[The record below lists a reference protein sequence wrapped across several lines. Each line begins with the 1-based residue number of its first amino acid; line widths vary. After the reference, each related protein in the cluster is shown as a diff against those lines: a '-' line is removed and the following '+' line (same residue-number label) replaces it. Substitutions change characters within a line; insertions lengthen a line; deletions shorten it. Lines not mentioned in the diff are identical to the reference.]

1 MISSRKRR
9 KILSEVK
16 PVENIG
22 KTSQRFLEVSLMQ
35 KEILPS
41 HNCKT
46 FGLKEDN
53 PLQRNYQN
61 QLSHPGLSHIEQE
74 CQGSLIHGKI
84 YMQQNMN

>member
-9 KILSEVK
+9 KILSEVR
-16 PVENIG
+16 PAENIG
-22 KTSQRFLEVSLMQ
+22 RTSQRFLEVSLMQ

-41 HNCKT
+41 RNCKT

-53 PLQRNYQN
+53 PLQINYQN

-74 CQGSLIHGKI
+74 YQGSLIHGKI
-84 YMQQNMN
+84 YMQQNLN